1 MTKLKVIKQEQLNDW
16 AKEIFQKNSFSMVD
30 VSSKKQTFR
39 RALATGKIFVGKKVL
54 NLIKNKKMP
63 KGNPVALAEVS
74 AVLGVKKTTE
84 LIPLCHPLPID
95 HIATKVFL
103 NEVDFSLEVYCVVSA
118 VAKTG
123 VEMEAIM
130 GVNAALITIYDLS
143 KIVNPHLK
151 IDNVKLLI
159 KEGGKSGLWTNP
171 DGLPKYFL
179 IMKVKLELFGAS
191 RDLSNK
197 NFLEFNIEEK
207 ISIKDFKKKIIN
219 YVDKNFKGNEYYKKI
234 IEKSAFCSEDN
245 NIIPENYKIIK
256 DQKIGIIPPI
266 GGG

>member
-16 AKEIFQKNSFSMVD
+16 AKEIFQKNSFNMAD
-30 VSSKKQTFR
+30 VSSKKETFR
-39 RALATGKIFVGKKVL
+39 RALATGKIFVGKEVF

-63 KGNPVALAEVS
+63 KGDPVALAEVS
-74 AVLGVKKTTE
+74 AVLGVKKTAE

-95 HIATKVFL
+95 HTATKVFL

-159 KEGGKSGLWTNP
+159 KEGGKSGLWKNP
-171 DGLPKYFL
+171 DGLPSFL
-179 IMKVKLELFGAS
+179 
-191 RDLSNK
+191 K
-197 NFLEFNIEEK
+197 NIF
-207 ISIKDFKKKIIN
+207 
-219 YVDKNFKGNEYYKKI
+219 
-234 IEKSAFCSEDN
+234 
-245 NIIPENYKIIK
+245 
-256 DQKIGIIPPI
+256 
-266 GGG
+266 